1 MNENS
6 ITTVNLYKYGL
17 LAAPVAFAGFPLYV
31 LAPDFFATEYGIS
44 LASLGF
50 VLLFLRLFDAF
61 QDPVIGIISDRWRN
75 HIAYILVPSAVLLV
89 MSIYGLF
96 NLSYFSPLFWFVLC
110 MGIAVT
116 SYSIL
121 SINLNALG
129 ALWTES
135 KEAQTRIA
143 AIREAFSLFGLILAV
158 SLPTLLLNVAPEHQI
173 YQWFGLILALLMM
186 GCLITFLNWNRT
198 TRKNIQISTPNRSII
213 TNFTKLPPNTKIL
226 MMVYLFSMVA
236 SSIPAVLVIF
246 FVRDLLGVEA
256 YSGLFL
262 LLYFLSGAIFIPMW
276 KRISQSQG
284 KFRSWFLSMLF
295 ASGSFVWVFFL
306 GTGDIWQFAVIC
318 VVSGAAFGA
327 DLIFPP
333 AILADQVHASNA
345 TNSASSYYATLTLT
359 AKSSLA
365 LASAVSLPMLE
376 SFGFTPDSENS
387 SSALLSLSA
396 SYALVP
402 CILKCGAALLLWR
415 KFIHPQNGVAY
426 ENIQIN
432 HPPRSHP
439 YAQ

>member
-1 MNENS
+1 MSESS
-6 ITTVNLYKYGL
+6 ITTGNLYKYSL

-31 LAPDFFATEYGIS
+31 LAPDFFATEYSIS

-50 VLLFLRLFDAF
+50 ILLFLRLFDAF
-61 QDPVIGIISDRWRN
+61 QDPVIGIISDRFRRY
-75 HIAYILVPSAVLLV
+75 IAIILVPAAVLLV
-89 MSIYGLF
+89 LSIYGLF
-96 NLSYFSPLFWFVLC
+96 NLIYFSPLIWFVLC
-110 MGIAVT
+110 MGLAVT

-129 ALWTES
+129 ALWTEY

-143 AIREAFSLFGLILAV
+143 AIRETFSLLGLILAV
-158 SLPTLLLNVAPEHQI
+158 SLPNLLLNVAPEHQT

-186 GCLITFLNWNRT
+186 VSLITFLKWNQI
-198 TRKNIQISTPNRSII
+198 TRKNVQIRKTYHSFF
-213 TNFTKLPPNTKIL
+213 TNLKRLSSNTKML
-226 MMVYLFSMVA
+226 LMVYLFSMVA

-306 GTGDIWQFAVIC
+306 GTGDFWQFAVIC

-333 AILADQVHASNA
+333 AILADQVHESNA
-345 TNSASSYYATLTLT
+345 VNRASSYYASLTFT
-359 AKSSLA
+359 AKVSLA

-387 SSALLSLSA
+387 RSALFSLSVA
-396 SYALVP
+396 YALVP
-402 CILKCGAALLLWR
+402 CFLKCGAALLLWR
-415 KFIHPQNGVAY
+415 KFIYPQKGVSY
-426 ENIQIN
+426 ESKQIN
-432 HPPRSHP
+432 HPPRSHT

>member
-6 ITTVNLYKYGL
+6 ITTGNLYKYGL

-31 LAPDFFATEYGIS
+31 LAPNFFATEYGIS

-61 QDPVIGIISDRWRN
+61 QDPVIGIVSDRFR
-75 HIAYILVPSAVLLV
+75 HQIAYILVPSAGLLV
-89 MSIYGLF
+89 LSIYGLF
-96 NLSYFSPLFWFVLC
+96 NLVFLSPLIWFVLC

-158 SLPTLLLNVAPEHQI
+158 SLPSLLLNVVPEHQI
-173 YQWFGLILALLMM
+173 YQWFGFILALLMM
-186 GCLITFLNWNRT
+186 GSLITFLKWNQT
-198 TRKNIQISTPNRSII
+198 TRKNIQINASNRSLF
-213 TNFTKLPPNTKIL
+213 TQLTKLPSNTKML
-226 MMVYLFSMVA
+226 LMVYLLSMVA

-262 LLYFLSGAIFIPMW
+262 LLYFLSGAVFIPMW

-284 KFRSWFLSMLF
+284 KFRSWFFSMLI

-306 GTGDIWQFAVIC
+306 GAGDIWQFAVIC

-327 DLIFPP
+327 DLMFPP
-333 AILADQVHASNA
+333 AIVADQVHAFNA
-345 TNSASSYYATLTLT
+345 ENSASSYYASLTLT
-359 AKSSLA
+359 AKASLA

-387 SSALLSLSA
+387 RVALISLSA

-402 CILKCGAALLLWR
+402 CILKCGAAGLLWY
-415 KFIHPQNGVAY
+415 KFIYSQKGVTY
-426 ENIQIN
+426 ENNQIN
-432 HPPRSHP
+432 HPPRSHT